1 VIKIEITNQSATSIP
16 IVVLKILMPTSIY
29 IVNKPDSYIF
39 SLDPYAKH
47 RLTIPILPVSRGSH
61 IIGPLTLNIGDPLL
75 LFEENIATINE
86 IPIRVYPKRLGRR
99 VSKSKSREIFS
110 KLIGLFATTQR
121 GLGTDF
127 HGLRDYIR
135 GDPVKIINW
144 HATARAIKLISKEF
158 EEEKRLE
165 VIIAVASGTTTRGSK
180 FDFML
185 GVAMDLYDG
194 IIQENHPCGLV
205 IFDNEI
211 LTEFPPSPSQ
221 RRKMHIWSNIYGL
234 LPRDVYA
241 DYSVITK
248 WVEKKSIT
256 GHLFI
261 IIGDLE
267 YDFHHTIDNIR
278 QIRLRENSCIFIDVW
293 GYPFS
298 YQEELMDTA
307 ADFASE
313 NYGVILAKIIGRGI
327 EQENIFKG
335 TLMKSEL
342 ARFNAIYGYLESS
355 SDNVINSLE
364 RALISYFGKKWR

>member
-1 VIKIEITNQSATSIP
+1 MKVRLNSRGIIFTTVTIILIVSSVLFRVPSLILISSLAVTYLISYPLFVRRLAKPNVSLTAVPRHGVVFRGEVDVIKIEITNQSATSIP

-165 VIIAVASGTTTRGSK
+165 VIIAVASGTTTRGNK
-180 FDFML
+180 FDF
-185 GVAMDLYDG
+185 
-194 IIQENHPCGLV
+194 
-205 IFDNEI
+205 
-211 LTEFPPSPSQ
+211 
-221 RRKMHIWSNIYGL
+221 
-234 LPRDVYA
+234 
-241 DYSVITK
+241 
-248 WVEKKSIT
+248 
-256 GHLFI
+256 
-261 IIGDLE
+261 
-267 YDFHHTIDNIR
+267 
-278 QIRLRENSCIFIDVW
+278 
-293 GYPFS
+293 
-298 YQEELMDTA
+298 
-307 ADFASE
+307 
-313 NYGVILAKIIGRGI
+313 
-327 EQENIFKG
+327 
-335 TLMKSEL
+335 
-342 ARFNAIYGYLESS
+342 
-355 SDNVINSLE
+355 
-364 RALISYFGKKWR
+364 